1 MRPFLGAISERVIV
15 ADGAMGT
22 YLYSKGEYITH
33 SWEQLSLTR
42 PDLVRGVHREYIAA
56 GADMIETNS
65 FGANRF
71 RLSRYGLEKSVREI
85 NLSAAKDAVYEARGG
100 VYVAGSIG
108 PLGVSLAPIGS
119 VKKEDASAAFEEQAS
134 ALVEGGVDL
143 IILETFSSV
152 EELELAVAAARKAGG
167 TIPIIAQMC
176 FNEDGMTAMGDPAEK
191 VARILDSL
199 PVDVIGANCSVGPAA
214 MLEIAPKLL
223 SGTRK
228 PVSAMPNAG
237 YPRTHEGRMIY
248 MTTPEYLETYA
259 KRLIRAGVRL
269 IGGCCGTT
277 PAHIRAVHHAVR
289 ALSPARVVIETK
301 EIKPEEA
308 VVPVPT
314 AEKSAFAK
322 KLAGG
327 KFVTCVEILPPKGA
341 DPSKVLETA
350 KKLRESGV
358 DACNIPDG
366 PRASAR
372 MSPMSLAAL
381 IRQNS
386 GADPVLH
393 YTCRDR
399 NILGMQSDLLGAHAI
414 GLRDILAVTGDP
426 PKLGNYPDAT
436 AVYDVDAIGLVK
448 IINNLNHG
456 LDVAGNRIGA
466 PTAIHV
472 GVGVNPAA
480 INIEEEVSRLRQ
492 KVGNG
497 AEFIFTQPVFD
508 ANLFGR
514 FLDMIPEIK
523 TPVLIGILPLASLR
537 MAEFLHNEVPGMSV
551 PEDVRARLAEAGDKA
566 PEVGIKI
573 AADVLR
579 AVRHRVSGAY
589 VMSPGGGVK
598 SALAVLDGFIS

>member
-1 MRPFLGAISERVIV
+1 MRPFLGAISERVVV

-42 PDLVRGVHREYIAA
+42 PDLVRAVHREYIAA

-71 RLSRYGLEKSVREI
+71 RLSRYGLEQSVREI
-85 NLSAAKDAVYEARGG
+85 NLSAARDAVYEARGG

-134 ALVEGGVDL
+134 ALVEGGVDA
-143 IILETFSSV
+143 IILETFTSV

-167 TIPIIAQMC
+167 GIPIIAQMS

-199 PVDVIGANCSVGPAA
+199 PVDVIGANCSIGPAA
-214 MLEIAPKLL
+214 MLDIAPKLL

-237 YPRTHEGRMIY
+237 YPRMHEGRMIY

-259 KRLIRAGVRL
+259 KRLLRTGVRL

-289 ALSPARVVIETK
+289 ALSPARVEIETK
-301 EIKPEEA
+301 EVRPEEA
-308 VVPVPT
+308 VAPVPT

-322 KLAGG
+322 KIADG
-327 KFVTCVEILPPKGA
+327 KFVTCVEILPPKGS
-341 DPSKVLETA
+341 DPAKVLETA
-350 KKLRESGV
+350 KKLREAGV

-436 AVYDVDAIGLVK
+436 AVYDVDAVGLVK

-480 INIEEEVSRLRQ
+480 INIEEEVSRL
-492 KVGNG
+492 
-497 AEFIFTQPVFD
+497 
-508 ANLFGR
+508 
-514 FLDMIPEIK
+514 
-523 TPVLIGILPLASLR
+523 
-537 MAEFLHNEVPGMSV
+537 
-551 PEDVRARLAEAGDKA
+551 
-566 PEVGIKI
+566 
-573 AADVLR
+573 
-579 AVRHRVSGAY
+579 
-589 VMSPGGGVK
+589 
-598 SALAVLDGFIS
+598 

>member
-1 MRPFLGAISERVIV
+1 MKPFLEAINERVLV

-42 PDLVRGVHREYIAA
+42 PELVREVHREYIAA
-56 GADMIETNS
+56 GADVIETNS

-71 RLSRYGLEKSVREI
+71 RLLRHGLEKSVREI

-100 VYVAGSIG
+100 VYVAGSVG
-108 PLGVSLAPIGS
+108 PLGVRLAPIGP
-119 VKKEDASAAFEEQAS
+119 VKREDAASAFEEQIS
-134 ALVEGGVDL
+134 ALVEGGVDAL
-143 IILETFSSV
+143 IMETFTSLD
-152 EELELAVAAARKAGG
+152 ELELAITVARKISAD
-167 TIPIIAQMC
+167 IPIIAQMS
-176 FNEDGMTAMGDPAEK
+176 FDEDGRTAMGDPAEK
-191 VARILDSL
+191 VASALDAL

-214 MLEIAPKLL
+214 MMDIVPRLL
-223 SGTRK
+223 STTKK
-228 PVSAMPNAG
+228 PVSSMPNAG
-237 YPRTHEGRMIY
+237 YPRMHEGRMVY

-277 PAHIRAVHHAVR
+277 PAHIRAIHHAVR
-289 ALSPARVVIETK
+289 ALSPSRVEVETR
-301 EIKPEEA
+301 EVKPEES
-308 VVPVPT
+308 VTPVPT
-314 AEKSAFAK
+314 AEKSELSK
-322 KLAGG
+322 KIASG

-341 DPSKVLETA
+341 DPAKVLETA
-350 KKLRESGV
+350 KKLREAGV

-372 MSPMSLAAL
+372 MSPMSLAL
-381 IRQNS
+381 LMKQNN

-456 LDVAGNRIGA
+456 LDVAGNRIGS
-466 PTAIHV
+466 PTAIHI

-492 KVGNG
+492 KVQSG
-497 AEFIFTQPVFD
+497 AEYIFTQPVFD
-508 ANLFGR
+508 PALFTK

-523 TPVLIGILPLASLR
+523 TPIFIGILPLASLK

-551 PEDVRARLAEAGDKA
+551 PEEVRAQLAKAGDKA
-566 PEVGIKI
+566 GEVGIKI
-573 AADVLR
+573 AIDALDAMR
-579 AVRHRVSGAY
+579 DKVRGVY
-589 VMSPGGGVK
+589 VMSPGGGMK
-598 SALAVLDGFIS
+598 SALAVLEKFL